1 MYNESQVRGWLWNK
15 EIKNKVKI
23 ENRLMNE
30 I

>member
-1 MYNESQVRGWLWNK
+1 MYNESQVRGWLLNK